1 MSVGAGADITGTT
14 GRFVAMMMS
23 PLLVKGLIIKTTLNV
38 KQGSMCQEKIVI
50 LNRGGEEFD
59 SSFTAS

>member
-1 MSVGAGADITGTT
+1 MSIGAGADTTTET

-23 PLLVKGLIIKTTLNV
+23 PLLVKGLIIKTTMNV

-50 LNRGGEEFD
+50 LNRGGEEFG
-59 SSFTAS
+59 F

>member
-1 MSVGAGADITGTT
+1 MSIGAGEDTT
-14 GRFVAMMMS
+14 TEAGRFVAMMMS

-50 LNRGGEEFD
+50 FNRGGEEFD